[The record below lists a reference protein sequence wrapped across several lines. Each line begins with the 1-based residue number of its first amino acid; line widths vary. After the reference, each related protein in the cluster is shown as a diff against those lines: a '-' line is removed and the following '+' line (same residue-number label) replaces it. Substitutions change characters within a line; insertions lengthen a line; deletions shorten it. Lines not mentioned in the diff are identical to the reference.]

1 MNDARGGDGDQHGGD
16 ILMGGCAEHIRAR
29 GGRVSGEQ
37 AGWIDVLKKQCYVCA
52 VCHGCEA
59 AVAVI

>member
-1 MNDARGGDGDQHGGD
+1 
-16 ILMGGCAEHIRAR
+16 MGGCAEHIRAR

-37 AGWIDVLKKQCYVCA
+37 SGWIDMLKKQCYVCT
-52 VCHGCEA
+52 VCHGCDA